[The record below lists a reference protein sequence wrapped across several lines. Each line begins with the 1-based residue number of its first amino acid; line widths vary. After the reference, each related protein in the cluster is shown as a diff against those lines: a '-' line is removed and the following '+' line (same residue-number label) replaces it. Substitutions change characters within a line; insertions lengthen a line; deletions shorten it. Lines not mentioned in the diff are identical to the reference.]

1 MIGYSGR
8 YRFSRSI
15 AGNASLVCAC
25 FLGFYGHRDFRRNK
39 KGDGVTYLGLIYFT
53 KIIINMSSNN
63 NIDNPVEEK
72 VVDDGEAEL
81 QIVPTNTPPYTIYT
95 KRQKIGI
102 IFAAS
107 FASFFSPMSANIY
120 VPALNSVAASMHVS
134 NSKINLTL
142 TTYLV
147 RLSPPPI

>member
-1 MIGYSGR
+1 
-8 YRFSRSI
+8 
-15 AGNASLVCAC
+15 
-25 FLGFYGHRDFRRNK
+25 
-39 KGDGVTYLGLIYFT
+39 
-53 KIIINMSSNN
+53 MSSNN
-63 NIDNPVEEK
+63 DTGTPVKMEDIE
-72 VVDDGEAEL
+72 DGKAEL

-120 VPALNSVAASMHVS
+120 VPALNSVAASLRVS
-134 NSKINLTL
+134 NTQINLTL

-147 RLSPPPI
+147 RLSDSASKPFWPQFH